1 MEQQGSEINHRGKR
15 GAMAPLP
22 RKFSTILSRLDE
34 FQIQSSGKIH
44 RDFDAI
50 LLKFY
55 ALNSRERSL
64 SISVFF
70 NDILR
75 ARPRTAFILPHIIN
89 DEFIFQRILSPTPP
103 FRANLYTRENARFI
117 RFNLL
122 LQQSRKV
129 ALMRL

>member
-15 GAMAPLP
+15 GATAPLP

-55 ALNSRERSL
+55 RVKFKGKKFEYLG
-64 SISVFF
+64 
-70 NDILR
+70 
-75 ARPRTAFILPHIIN
+75 
-89 DEFIFQRILSPTPP
+89 IFQRYFTSEATNGLYFAPHYQRRIYISKNPLPHSSLPHQFIYTRKRAIYSIQFTPP
-103 FRANLYTRENARFI
+103 T
-117 RFNLL
+117 
-122 LQQSRKV
+122 V
-129 ALMRL
+129 P

>member
-15 GAMAPLP
+15 GATAPLP

-55 ALNSRERSL
+55 R
-64 SISVFF
+64 VKFKGK
-70 NDILR
+70 
-75 ARPRTAFILPHIIN
+75 
-89 DEFIFQRILSPTPP
+89 EFEYLGIFQRYFTSEAT
-103 FRANLYTRENARFI
+103 NGLYFAPHYQR
-117 RFNLL
+117 
-122 LQQSRKV
+122 
-129 ALMRL
+129 